1 MGCCYA
7 CYSQSKVIM
16 IALIDVNNFYVSCER
31 VFDPKLWNKPVV
43 VLSNNDGCVI
53 ARSNE
58 AKKCGIAMGIPF
70 FKIKNIVE
78 RYGVFSYIANFPL
91 YGDLSNRMMRILKR
105 SCDNVEV
112 YSIDEAFLDLNNIEN
127 DLIFCQSIH
136 EKILTGLSLPTS
148 IGIGQTKTLA
158 KIANHIAKQSQKTLF
173 KLDDHNTDFYLSTF
187 SVENIWGVGKN
198 LSYTLGFHGVR
209 TALDLKNLDP
219 RFMRQIS
226 SVIGERIVRELNGLK
241 CLELNDVDDTKKSIQ
256 VSRSFKEP
264 LTDKEEIY
272 QALSRHV
279 ERLCEKLR
287 IHKLCAKGIA
297 VYIMSSPYKKPFIKH
312 SHYFTLATAN
322 NHPSYI
328 LKHAIQPWLDNVIK
342 NSTVLYKKVGVTAF
356 DLISQPNLENKLFQP
371 QTPSLQ
377 TNILKTID
385 ALNKRFGKQTLYFC
399 SSGIFKQKT
408 TNFSQSSQYTTDW
421 KGLLHVS

>member
-1 MGCCYA
+1 
-7 CYSQSKVIM
+7 M

-31 VFDPKLWNKPVV
+31 VFNPKLWDKPVV

-70 FKIKNIVE
+70 FKIKDIVKKH
-78 RYGVFSYIANFPL
+78 GVFSYTANFPL

-105 SCDNVEV
+105 SCDKVEI
-112 YSIDEAFLDLNNIEN
+112 YSIDEAFLDLTCITN
-127 DLIFCQSIH
+127 DITFCQSLH

-158 KIANHIAKQSQKTLF
+158 KIANHIGKQAQKSVF

-187 SVENIWGVGKN
+187 SVEDIWGVGKN
-198 LSYTLGFHGVR
+198 LSHTLGFHGLR

-226 SVIGERIVRELNGLK
+226 SVIGERIVRELNGVR
-241 CLELNDVDDTKKSIQ
+241 CIELNDIDDAKKSIQ
-256 VSRSFKEP
+256 VSRSFKNP
-264 LTDKEEIY
+264 LSDKEEIY

-287 IHKLCAKGIA
+287 THSLRMKGIG
-297 VYIMSSPYKKPFIKH
+297 VYIRSSPYKKPFIKH
-312 SHYFTLATAN
+312 GEYFTLATAN
-322 NHPSYI
+322 NHPSYV
-328 LKHAIQPWLDNVIK
+328 LKHAIRPWIDDIIK
-342 NSTVLYKKVGVTAF
+342 DSRVLYKKVGVTAF
-356 DLISQPNLENKLFQP
+356 DLVSDFEIENKLFSNELPTIQMG
-371 QTPSLQ
+371 
-377 TNILKTID
+377 ILKTID
-385 ALNKRFGKQTLYFC
+385 AINKRFGKQTLYFC

-408 TNFSQSSQYTTDW
+408 TEFSQSGQYTTDW
-421 KGLLHVS
+421 KGLLQVS